1 MVGLNPPMRFPTARC
16 LVLIISVV
24 CLALGLPAESGVP
37 PTVEFPSLSPLST
50 LKQRIGLTDI
60 EVVYSRPGVKGRH
73 IFGNMHAYGEI
84 WRTGAN
90 AATKITFSTP
100 VKFNNVDVPAG
111 SYALFTIPDKDE
123 WTVILNSDWA
133 QWGHFLYDKAKDV
146 VRVKAT
152 PITLP
157 YLVET
162 FTIDFDDIR
171 DESATLVLS
180 WEKIRVPVKLQVE
193 VASKVLPQIDAMMA
207 YEGKK
212 APGVYF
218 GAAQFYF
225 DHDQDL
231 NKALGW
237 IDQALSLNPDAH
249 YMLHLKAKILA
260 KLGKKA
266 EAIAAAKRSTQ
277 LAIEAKDL
285 VYVKLNQ
292 DLISSLP

>member
-1 MVGLNPPMRFPTARC
+1 MVCLISSMRLSTACC
-16 LVLIISVV
+16 LVFVTFVV
-24 CLALGLPAESGVP
+24 CLTTGFPADSGFP
-37 PTVEFPSLSPLST
+37 PKVEFPSPSPLST
-50 LKQRIGLTDI
+50 LKQRVGLTDI
-60 EVVYSRPGVKGRH
+60 EVVYSRPGVKGRQ
-73 IFGNMHAYGEI
+73 IFGGLLIYGDV
-84 WRTGAN
+84 WRTGAD
-90 AATKITFSTP
+90 AATKVTFNTP
-100 VKFNNVDVPAG
+100 VKFNGVDIPAG
-111 SYALFTIPDKDE
+111 SYALFTIPDKEE

-133 QWGHFLYDKAKDV
+133 QWGAFLYDKAKDV
-146 VRVKAT
+146 VRVKAK

-157 YLVET
+157 YVVET
-162 FTIDFDDIR
+162 LTIDFDDIR

-193 VASKVLPQIDAMMA
+193 VASKVLPQIDAMMG

-237 IDQALSLNPDAH
+237 INEALSLNPDVH

-260 KLGKKA
+260 KLGKKE
-266 EAIAAAKRSTQ
+266 EAIAAATRSTQ

-285 VYVKLNQ
+285 GFVKLNH
-292 DLISSLP
+292 DLISSLQ